1 MEAALRCLNDPSDR
15 WHLHVYLSIT
25 CRYHWNS
32 VFSLAS
38 NSLVPPEKRA
48 KGYVVYADCAKT
60 WKWCALFWTSQ
71 DYKHFSTLTVFRDV
85 YNNLVTVRIRGKLP
99 VNSFAL
105 TSACPEQWYLCL
117 SVAISLYAKPL
128 WKGKAHVYKSCCFR
142 FRTLE
147 IPLGSV
153 WM

>member
-1 MEAALRCLNDPSDR
+1 MSWYMQIVRRHGNDVHCSG
-15 WHLHVYLSIT
+15 S
-25 CRYHWNS
+25 
-32 VFSLAS
+32 
-38 NSLVPPEKRA
+38 
-48 KGYVVYADCAKT
+48 
-60 WKWCALFWTSQ
+60 SQ

-128 WKGKAHVYKSCCFR
+128 
-142 FRTLE
+142 
-147 IPLGSV
+147 
-153 WM
+153 